1 MFELRKFLA
10 EEYSHSKKT
19 LLFEYLCSSD
29 SNSYLIKLHMLMTSP
44 HRQKKKRRQV
54 SLQKFCFLFFLSLH
68 SIVVEAKRKS
78 SYRPKPIFSTL
89 TKSQRPHALPL
100 GHPPFRPKVV
110 SSSLLPPLPMF
121 ALPPFFLLPSRMS
134 RHSVNLFNRPAIS
147 SQSDGRPS
155 TSLHLAALTSVQ
167 PLHSGCAHVQLSD
180 SLLSASVSI
189 RPLVRDAIST
199 AIRYNGISFHS
210 SYSPLHVGYVQLFIM
225 CSNSDTPHAHM
236 PPLQSVVRPQQ
247 DCFNGRCICA

>member
-199 AIRYNGISFHS
+199 AIRLWCDHNKTVLMGGVFVLRLTPTF
-210 SYSPLHVGYVQLFIM
+210 SPSRRSTHRQTRTWPF
-225 CSNSDTPHAHM
+225 SN
-236 PPLQSVVRPQQ
+236 
-247 DCFNGRCICA
+247 I